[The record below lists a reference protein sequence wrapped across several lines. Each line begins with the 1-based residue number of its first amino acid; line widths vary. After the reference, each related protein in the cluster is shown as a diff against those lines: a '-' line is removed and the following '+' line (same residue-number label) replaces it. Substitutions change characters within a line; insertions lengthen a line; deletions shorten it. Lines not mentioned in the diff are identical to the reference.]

1 MNTIL
6 TSEYYSTTDSG
17 LAGYWRLDDGVGQSA
32 EDLSFFS
39 NNATLGTSANPD
51 LNDPVWVE
59 ANILIVNVDD
69 EKDNNSIPASFSLS
83 QNYPNPFNP
92 TTKIKFTI
100 PSVETSQRDVFTT
113 LKVYDILG
121 NEVATLVNEE
131 KPAGSYEIDFDGT
144 KISSGVYIYKL
155 QAGLFTDAKKM
166 ILLK

>member
-1 MNTIL
+1 MSVAKKWYDNVVIA
-6 TSEYYSTTDSG
+6 TSYIGPMMSTTDINEPSEN
-17 LAGYWRLDDGVGQSA
+17 L
-32 EDLSFFS
+32 
-39 NNATLGTSANPD
+39 
-51 LNDPVWVE
+51 
-59 ANILIVNVDD
+59 VDD
-69 EKDNNSIPASFSLS
+69 FQLF

-100 PSVETSQRDVFTT
+100 PSVETSRWDVFTT

-155 QAGLFTDAKKM
+155 NAGLFTDAKKM